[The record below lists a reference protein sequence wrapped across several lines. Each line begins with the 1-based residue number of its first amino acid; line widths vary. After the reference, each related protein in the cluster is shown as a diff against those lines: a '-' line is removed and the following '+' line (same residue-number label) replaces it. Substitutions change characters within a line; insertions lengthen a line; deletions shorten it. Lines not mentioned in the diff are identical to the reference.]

1 MMDIYQSITITSI
14 YAVYKRLINIWTKK
28 TGSRQMIKNI
38 YLPNTDRKKW
48 GGGEAVHMEGKKKL
62 LILKALSEMN
72 NWINGS
78 IR

>member
-48 GGGEAVHMEGKKKL
+48 GGVKLYTWRGKK
-62 LILKALSEMN
+62 SY
-72 NWINGS
+72 
-78 IR
+78 